1 MNRYV
6 ANLRKGLSG
15 EIQEVYLYAY
25 SKDHVTQIL
34 KDYFI
39 LELRRVYA
47 EAT

>member
-6 ANLRKGLSG
+6 AELRKGLSDDT
-15 EIQEVYLYAY
+15 QEVYLYAY

-39 LELRRVYA
+39 VELRRVYA
-47 EAT
+47 

>member
-6 ANLRKGLSG
+6 ADLRKGLS
-15 EIQEVYLYAY
+15 EETQEVYLYAY

-39 LELRRVYA
+39 VGLRRVYA
-47 EAT
+47 

>member
-6 ANLRKGLSG
+6 VELKDTLNDVPST
-15 EIQEVYLYAY
+15 EVYLYAY

-39 LELRRVYA
+39 VELRRVYA
-47 EAT
+47 

>member
-6 ANLRKGLSG
+6 VDLRKELSG
-15 EIQEVYLYAY
+15 ETQEVYLYAY

-39 LELRRVYA
+39 VELRRVYA
-47 EAT
+47 

>member
-6 ANLRKGLSG
+6 ADLRKGLSD
-15 EIQEVYLYAY
+15 ETQEVYLYAY

-39 LELRRVYA
+39 VGLRRVYA
-47 EAT
+47 

>member
-6 ANLRKGLSG
+6 AELRNGWSG

-25 SKDHVTQIL
+25 SKDHVAQIL

-39 LELRRVYA
+39 VELRRVYA
-47 EAT
+47 